1 MAKKKSKQDRKYQMP
16 RMVCKGCGKDCKS
29 SILLHLKRLSC
40 RSEYTEEEYNDLKLK
55 AKEVSDLNKKY
66 DPNIKERAK
75 KLRKA
80 RYERTKEFKRERRQQ
95 DNELYPKNNS
105 LLCGY
110 SLNSPWK
117 HNI

>member
-55 AKEVSDLNKKY
+55 AKEVSDLNKKC
-66 DPNIKERAK
+66 PRIFTN
-75 KLRKA
+75 
-80 RYERTKEFKRERRQQ
+80 RRCR
-95 DNELYPKNNS
+95 NLTYAMS
-105 LLCGY
+105 
-110 SLNSPWK
+110 
-117 HNI
+117 